1 MKHQNNL
8 GQVFISRKPFTL
20 IDTVHF

>member
-20 IDTVHF
+20 IDTIHF